1 MKSLFVVPAFAVLS
15 ATAALAAG
23 SHSGGHGHDDA
34 SKGSHMAVGEAGK
47 ASEVTRTIE
56 VEMLEAEDGKMIFK
70 PDRLALKQG
79 ETVRFSIVNAGE
91 LEHEFVLD
99 NKARN
104 AEHKELMQKF
114 PEMEH
119 DDPNAVRLKPG
130 ESGEIIWTF
139 TNGGGF
145 EFACLVPG
153 HYESGM
159 HGELSVVEQP
169 ATN

>member
-1 MKSLFVVPAFAVLS
+1 MKSLFVVPAFAFLS
-15 ATAALAAG
+15 ATSALASG
-23 SHSGGHGHDDA
+23 SHSGGHDDA
-34 SKGSHMAVGEAGK
+34 AQSNHMAVGEAGK
-47 ASEVTRTIE
+47 ASAVTRTIK
-56 VEMLEAEDGKMIFK
+56 VEMLETEDGKMIFK
-70 PDRLALKQG
+70 PDHLALKQG
-79 ETVRFSIVNAGE
+79 ETIRFSIVNTGE

-130 ESGEIIWTF
+130 ETGEIIWTF

-169 ATN
+169 VTN